1 MKPLRSEDITL
12 AENER
17 GGLPAWTY
25 FNEEFLSLE
34 KEELFRRCWQ
44 LACHVSDVP
53 EAGDYVS
60 FDIVGERALI
70 VRGHDG
76 EVRAFHNVC
85 RHRGSRVVA
94 TERGR
99 CKAALVCPFHGWSFN
114 LDGTLRAVPQK
125 RALPKLDPVE
135 HGLVPLEYE
144 IWNGFVF
151 VRFVASDQ
159 PSVAEL
165 MRPHAEEIALYRIA
179 EMKPH
184 RPTEKHRLSAN
195 WKAVRDVDNEG
206 YHVPIAHPSLQD
218 LYGGMYRD
226 GRAGLGMGRSF
237 APFND
242 APDKY
247 WSVELYKRVLPEVE
261 HLPPS
266 HRRAWLYIG
275 LFPNIVLMLYPDR
288 VGFYQEYPLGIGQT
302 EQRIAYYALEDT
314 RREMQAARYL
324 SYRIDRI
331 TGEEDDQL
339 IEWSWEAMQSS
350 SFPGFILSDLE
361 LGVRDYH
368 DQLRRV
374 LPVCGLED
382 EPAAGQMENLNAS
395 MRAARNADPWTR
407 QDATD

>member
-361 LGVRDYH
+361 SGVRDYH